1 MTANQ
6 IEIEG
11 EVERRLQAEI
21 ESMLNSVMGPGRS
34 IVRVTVDMDFKQRKT
49 TSESY
54 VPGSQMVRSEDR
66 SEAAGM
72 FADSVGTPSRQE
84 SSITN
89 YEINKIVEEINDK
102 YGKISRISI
111 SVTVD
116 TGWGPQELNNIKNSI
131 ATAIGFNETRGDQ
144 VQVVEFPFDTS
155 VKQAEESR
163 IRAEKRNELMARI
176 IRYSL
181 LSFAGIIFLLILRS
195 IFKSLDLLLPKP
207 KPKPAIDIEAE
218 AIEEEIT
225 AEAQRRGQM
234 LEQVSR
240 FAREKPDNVAALL
253 TTWLIEEKE

>member
-1 MTANQ
+1 
-6 IEIEG
+6 
-11 EVERRLQAEI
+11 ERRLQAEI
-21 ESMLNSVMGPGRS
+21 ESMLNSVMGPGKS
-34 IVRVTVDMDFKQRKT
+34 IVRVTVDMDFKQIT
-49 TSESY
+49 TMSESY
-54 VPGSQMVRSEDR
+54 MPGSQMVRSEDR

-72 FADSVGTPSRQE
+72 FVDTVGTPSREE

-89 YEINKIVEEINDK
+89 YEINKIVEEISDK

-116 TGWGPQELNNIKNSI
+116 TGWGPQELTNIENSI
-131 ATAIGFNETRGDQ
+131 KTAIGFNVVRGDQ
-144 VQVVEFPFDTS
+144 VLVVEFPFDTS
-155 VKQAEESR
+155 AKQAEESR
-163 IRAEKRNELMARI
+163 IRAERRNELMARI
-176 IRYSL
+176 LRYSL
-181 LSFAGIIFLLILRS
+181 LSVAGIVFLLILRS

-253 TTWLIEEKE
+253 ATWLLEEKD